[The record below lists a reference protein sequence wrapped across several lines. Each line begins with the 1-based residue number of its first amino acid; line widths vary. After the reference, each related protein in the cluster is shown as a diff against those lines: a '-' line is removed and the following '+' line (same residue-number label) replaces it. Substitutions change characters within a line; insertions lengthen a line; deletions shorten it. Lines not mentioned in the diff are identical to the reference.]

1 MFLFNVRKSSNVY
14 FKHNPSNIE
23 LSSKVGIRSQIFDKK
38 SKKLFNDFVVIKQN
52 IYDICKMSNM
62 AFIPQDCFIRRLCS
76 YHLVSKDDG
85 TLLIYL

>member
-1 MFLFNVRKSSNVY
+1 M
-14 FKHNPSNIE
+14 
-23 LSSKVGIRSQIFDKK
+23 KVGI
-38 SKKLFNDFVVIKQN
+38 VVIKQN